1 MKKQV
6 TFNEVLEQ
14 LGCDSSDSF
23 YELMAEHWGYGAD
36 AILTFNPKT
45 GKAEVGTIYSND
57 WYNVDCGETLLLRL
71 NMPDKE
77 KFNQEWYSII
87 YDAEMALERA
97 QAENQ

>member
-1 MKKQV
+1 MKKI
-6 TFNEVLEQ
+6 TFKEILEQ
-14 LGCDSSDSF
+14 LGIQSSDEF
-23 YELMAEHWGYGAD
+23 YDTMKPYWGESAD
-36 AILTFNPKT
+36 AIMTYNPKN
-45 GKAEVGTIYSND
+45 GDVEIGSIYSND
-57 WYNVDCGETLLLRL
+57 RFNLDCGETLLLRL

>member
-1 MKKQV
+1 MKKI
-6 TFNEVLEQ
+6 TFKEILEQ
-14 LGCDSSDSF
+14 LGIQSSDEF
-23 YELMAEHWGYGAD
+23 YDMMKEHWGYGAD

-57 WYNVDCGETLLLRL
+57 RFNLDCGETLLLRL

-97 QAENQ
+97 QENQ

>member
-1 MKKQV
+1 MKTI
-6 TFNEVLEQ
+6 TFKEILEQ
-14 LGCDSSDSF
+14 LGIQSSDDF
-23 YELMAEHWGYGAD
+23 YELMAEHWSDGLD
-36 AILTFNPKT
+36 AILTYNPKN
-45 GKAEVGTIYSND
+45 GKVNIGSIYSND
-57 WYNVDCGETLLLRL
+57 RFNLDCGETLLLS